1 MLAVVSNGCATSVDA
16 DPPKG
21 STAAESRPGRLIN
34 IQRPALTQT
43 DFDQHYGLQA
53 SNLRSDGW
61 HGPRCDKISP
71 SASYLRNKLLSFLP
85 FLNTMRTY
93 HWKQWLIR
101 DTVSGISMGSIN
113 VPQGL
118 GFALLCSVPPVYG
131 LYSSLFPAAIYFF
144 FGTSHHISVGTM
156 AIICLMTGA
165 VVEREFPNIY
175 KPQNVTL
182 LDVLKEE
189 GAAETEA
196 IEAEMAVKVGIATS
210 LCLLMGLF
218 QFLMGVLNLGIIATY
233 MSSTFVHGFL
243 SGTAYHI
250 LVSQL
255 PSILGFRLT
264 PVSGIGKVPLS
275 LINIF
280 IHIKESNPAEVVV
293 SVVSICLLV
302 FIKEFINVRFKKR
315 LKMPIPAELIVLILA
330 VVTSYLSNLHGVF
343 GVRIVGNIPA
353 GFPAPEV
360 PPLEKARNY
369 VLDAFFMAILSF
381 TISISMAKMF
391 ATRHRYALDTNQEF
405 LALGLSFGISSFFH
419 CFAGAQAPPRAF
431 IHEAVG
437 GRTQLANLISS
448 LLLVL
453 VCLAVG
459 PAFKFLPVCLL
470 ACIIVVAI
478 LPLFTQV
485 RQFPLFWRV
494 NKMDGIVWL
503 ITTFAVIFLDVMPGV
518 TLGLAANVLLVL
530 LQAQLAKSTVVSNV
544 RGTEVYEGGLNL
556 STSVKESPGLLVLK
570 LNAPLFFAN
579 IDLFKQQII
588 QSTINLTTPS
598 SEVHGDTKGDGNDKF
613 TVEVDSTSKTLVLDC
628 SALTYVDFMGV
639 AALKEAEAWCKDCQ
653 VNLVLAGCSRKLIE
667 QLKAGGTF
675 SDSDVSFF
683 YPTVH
688 DAVTSKVGTTT
699 VTGDILHLEK

>member
-1 MLAVVSNGCATSVDA
+1 MLAVVAAGGTISTNAETSE
-16 DPPKG
+16 G
-21 STAAESRPGRLIN
+21 STTLSSGPSTLIN

-43 DFDQHYGLQA
+43 DFDQHYGLE
-53 SNLRSDGW
+53 
-61 HGPRCDKISP
+61 
-71 SASYLRNKLLSFLP
+71 ASYLRSGEWHRPKCDNICPSARDLRRKLLSFLP

-101 DTVSGISMGSIN
+101 DVISGINLSSIN

-175 KPQNVTL
+175 KPQNVTH
-182 LDVLKEE
+182 LDTVTMA

-196 IEAEMAVKVGIATS
+196 IEAEFAAKIGIATS

-255 PSILGFRLT
+255 PSIFGFRLT

-280 IHIKESNPAEVVV
+280 AHIVESNPAEVVV

-302 FIKEFINVRFKKR
+302 LIKEFINVRFKRR

-330 VVTSYLSNLHGVF
+330 VVISYLSNLHGVF
-343 GVRIVGNIPA
+343 GVRIVGTIPA

-391 ATRHRYALDTNQEF
+391 ATRHRYALDTNQEL
-405 LALGLSFGISSFFH
+405 LALGLSFGIGSFFH
-419 CFAGAQAPPRAF
+419 CFAGAQAPPRAL

-437 GRTQLANLISS
+437 GRTQLSNLISS

-453 VCLAVG
+453 VCLAFG

-503 ITTFAVIFLDVMPGV
+503 ITTFSVIFLEVMPGV
-518 TLGLAANVLLVL
+518 ILGLAANVLVFMLK
-530 LQAQLAKSTVVSNV
+530 AQLTKVTDV
-544 RGTEVYEGGLNL
+544 RNIGGTEVYEAGFNHC
-556 STSVKESPGLLVLK
+556 SSVRERPGVSVLK

-579 IDLFKQQII
+579 TDLFKQQIV

-598 SEVHGDTKGDGNDKF
+598 SKVQNDTKSDDNDKL

-639 AALKEAEAWCKDCQ
+639 AALKEAEVWCKDCQ

-667 QLKAGGTF
+667 QLKAGEMLR
-675 SDSDVSFF
+675 DSNMNIF

-688 DAVTSKVGTTT
+688 DAVISKAGTTAI
-699 VTGDILHLEK
+699 TGDMNHLEK